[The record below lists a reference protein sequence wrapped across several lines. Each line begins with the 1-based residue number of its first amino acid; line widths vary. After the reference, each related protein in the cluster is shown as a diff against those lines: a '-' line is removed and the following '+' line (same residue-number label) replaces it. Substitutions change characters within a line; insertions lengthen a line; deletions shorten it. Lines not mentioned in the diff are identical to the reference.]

1 MSIQLSD
8 LLQNLYGVK
17 SFPQVNKKASSVGT
31 SVIEIMSSNP
41 NRVSF
46 LIVNLSVNNLYIS
59 PQNDVSSTKGIYIAP
74 SGGAITLQWDKDFE
88 LVSQPFFA
96 VASGA
101 ASSIF
106 VLENISN

>member
-17 SFPQVNKKASSVGT
+17 TFPQINKLVDEVDATVTQILSA
-31 SVIEIMSSNP
+31 NP

-46 LIVNLSVNNLYIS
+46 TFVNLSAVNMWIGPHS
-59 PQNDVSSTKGIYIAP
+59 DVSSTKGIFVSP
-74 SGGAITLQWDKDFE
+74 NGGSITLQWDRDFE

-96 VASGA
+96 IAIANNSDCY
-101 ASSIF
+101 I
-106 VLENISN
+106 LENISI

>member
-17 SFPQVNKKASSVGT
+17 TFPQVNKTTSAVGT
-31 SVIEIMSSNP
+31 SVTRILSSNP

-46 LIVNLSVNNLYIS
+46 LVVNLSANQMFIS
-59 PQNDVSSTKGIYIAP
+59 PEPDVSSSKGIYIAP
-74 SGGAITLQWDKDFE
+74 NGGSINVQWDRDFE

-96 VASGA
+96 IAGA
-101 ASSIF
+101 AASEVYII
-106 VLENISN
+106 ENISI

>member
-8 LLQNLYGVK
+8 LLQNLYGIK
-17 SFPQVNKKASSVGT
+17 TFPQINKTVSQVGSSAVQ
-31 SVIEIMSSNP
+31 IMSANP

-46 LIVNLSVNNLYIS
+46 LVVNLSTNNLFIS

-74 SGGAITLQWDKDFE
+74 SGGSITIQWDRDFE

-96 VASGA
+96 IAAGA
-101 ASSIF
+101 ASDVYI
-106 VLENISN
+106 LENISI